1 MFCHQSNK
9 IKSLLSSFLV
19 YFQRK
24 FYCVHHYLNLYAKW
38 KTVCSIIQINK
49 NISSWYLYH
58 TQLVFIINNKS
69 VHIHLQIKYFSQK
82 YIFCKEIFA
91 IFQLS
96 ASPYHLLVHHQPPWC
111 IWCCFLNWQIAQN
124 QNSFLLCANLVQCS
138 KLQNCHWQYLQNRS
152 HHHMNLEL
160 WCQMR
165 NWSLWLNVHA

>member
-19 YFQRK
+19 YSLKK
-24 FYCVHHYLNLYAKW
+24 FYSVHHYLNLYAKLR
-38 KTVCSIIQINK
+38 TVCSSIQINK

-69 VHIHLQIKYFSQK
+69 VHVHLQIKYFSQK

-96 ASPYHLLVHHQPPWC
+96 ASPYHLLVHQWSHYATTNHSDYKGIPG
-111 IWCCFLNWQIAQN
+111 
-124 QNSFLLCANLVQCS
+124 LLATHGTKP
-138 KLQNCHWQYLQNRS
+138 KLLRS
-152 HHHMNLEL
+152 WEE
-160 WCQMR
+160 
-165 NWSLWLNVHA
+165 